1 MKYLIVSGGEVK
13 EGFLTWIVKNGG
25 FDVILAADAGMEA
38 LYRDHILPDI
48 IVGDFDS
55 VNPDTL
61 EYFHDKEQIEVFY
74 LPSYSPD
81 LNPDERLNADLKY
94 ALGSRVQTR
103 TKDKLK
109 EAKKAHMDLLEA
121 QPERVRSYFNDP
133 RVKYAA

>member
-55 VNPDTL
+55 G
-61 EYFHDKEQIEVFY
+61 K
-74 LPSYSPD
+74 
-81 LNPDERLNADLKY
+81 
-94 ALGSRVQTR
+94 G
-103 TKDKLK
+103 
-109 EAKKAHMDLLEA
+109 
-121 QPERVRSYFNDP
+121 
-133 RVKYAA
+133 